1 VRALENLCVNFLL
14 YFTCYIFTYDV
25 LYLLQVHEME
35 KLFVTYSVLD
45 KRVHGLG
52 SRSST
57 MDYAEL
63 KVGFR
68 VYGLGLGIRS
78 SLPWTALSSS

>member
-1 VRALENLCVNFLL
+1 
-14 YFTCYIFTYDV
+14 
-25 LYLLQVHEME
+25 ME